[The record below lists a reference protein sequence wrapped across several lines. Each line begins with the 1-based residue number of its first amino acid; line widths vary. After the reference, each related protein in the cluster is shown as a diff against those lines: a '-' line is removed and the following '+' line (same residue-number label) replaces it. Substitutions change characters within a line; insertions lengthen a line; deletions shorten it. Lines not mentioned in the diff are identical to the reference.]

1 MRRIDKMMQDAFVI
15 SESLRDTIILILFDL
30 IPCETEI
37 HSQTVYGV
45 EIVRK
50 THPNQEAAER
60 YIEEMKKRYRL
71 DPNMIILE
79 DDYLVSEKGVIL
91 DNIPE
96 GG

>member
-1 MRRIDKMMQDAFVI
+1 MRRIDKMMQDALVI
-15 SESLRDTIILILFDL
+15 SESLRDTIFLILFDL
-30 IPCETEI
+30 FQCETEI
-37 HSQTVYGV
+37 HLQTVYGV

-60 YIEEMKKRYRL
+60 YIEEMKEKYRV
-71 DPNMIILE
+71 DPDMAMLE
-79 DDYLVSEKGVIL
+79 DDYLISGKGVII